1 METEKVVPTGHE
13 FEASGLSDSNLAEL
27 IQQAQENDATD
38 RQLTVMQAVSKY
50 KKAVFW
56 AIFLSTSLIMEGYDT
71 VIVGNLQNVLLS
83 HLC

>member
-13 FEASGLSDSNLAEL
+13 FETSDLSDSSLAEL
-27 IQQAQENDATD
+27 IQHAQESDATD

-56 AIFLSTSLIMEGYDT
+56 AMLLSTSLIMEGYDT
-71 VIVGNLQNVLLS
+71 VIVGSLRKKLLS
-83 HLC
+83 YIC